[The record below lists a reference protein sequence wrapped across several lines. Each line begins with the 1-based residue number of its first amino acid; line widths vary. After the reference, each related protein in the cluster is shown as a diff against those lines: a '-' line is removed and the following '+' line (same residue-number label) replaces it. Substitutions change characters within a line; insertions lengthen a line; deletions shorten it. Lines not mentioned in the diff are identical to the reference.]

1 MGPRNLALK
10 TREKVCVWCVFD
22 IVIVLDQ
29 TLCLQLMAAHSVW
42 RHLVTQK
49 PDKKQNL
56 RADFKIAEGY
66 SIGHG

>member
-1 MGPRNLALK
+1 
-10 TREKVCVWCVFD
+10 
-22 IVIVLDQ
+22 
-29 TLCLQLMAAHSVW
+29 MAGHSVW

-66 SIGHG
+66 SIGHGIDANIHHAVGQGGLF

>member
-1 MGPRNLALK
+1 
-10 TREKVCVWCVFD
+10 
-22 IVIVLDQ
+22 
-29 TLCLQLMAAHSVW
+29 MAGQSVW

-66 SIGHG
+66 SIGHGLMTERV

>member
-1 MGPRNLALK
+1 M
-10 TREKVCVWCVFD
+10 CVWCVFD

-29 TLCLQLMAAHSVW
+29 TLCLQPMAAQSVW

-66 SIGHG
+66 SIGHGLMTERV